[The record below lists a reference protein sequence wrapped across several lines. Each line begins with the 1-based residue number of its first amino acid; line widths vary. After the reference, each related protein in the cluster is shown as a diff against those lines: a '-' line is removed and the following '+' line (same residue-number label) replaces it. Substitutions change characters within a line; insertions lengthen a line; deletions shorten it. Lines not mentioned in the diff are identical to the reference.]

1 MEYNRLVSYLY
12 CYNGGIKDKN
22 VGFAKAEN
30 RNGQLR
36 LTLNLKGA
44 TGSQN
49 DMGVYL
55 FYRNGDYINGIH
67 VGDMVVKSGQGDFKC
82 LTSSND
88 VAQSGVA
95 FGQMKGIFI
104 ANRGDLTKVYASEWD
119 DKPIQINKLVF
130 EGETPLDA
138 GSRSRTERPVQAQ
151 PVREKAVPV
160 VENVPVAAEPVPEVT
175 PIAVEPVS
183 AAIPITAELVDDPVL
198 TAAEGKPNQSYQD
211 MPADDSSVK
220 SDSLEESQNQNKQT
234 PDSWKKIFDD
244 REKLLIFS
252 DDDIYD
258 CVEITPEDIFALP
271 NLAWGL
277 KNNEFLKYGYY
288 NFRHLILGKKYNEK
302 DNTYII
308 GVPGIY
314 TRRDRGSASMYG
326 FDRFRFSMRSDVRLN
341 QFGYWYMEIKF

>member
-22 VGFAKAEN
+22 VGFAKVEN

-44 TGSQN
+44 PASQS
-49 DMGVYL
+49 DLGVYL

-67 VGDMVVKSGQGDFKC
+67 VGDMVVKLGQGDFKC

-88 VAQSGVA
+88 VAQSGVS

-104 ANRGDLTKVYASEWD
+104 ANRNDLTRVFASEWD
-119 DKPIQINKLVF
+119 DRPIMVNKLVF
-130 EGETPLDA
+130 DGETPLEVD
-138 GSRSRTERPVQAQ
+138 SRYKKEIPVQTG
-151 PVREKAVPV
+151 PST
-160 VENVPVAAEPVPEVT
+160 AEPVSEEFEKIESEQVVSEYVEKPAE
-175 PIAVEPVS
+175 AEPVTTEPELEPVTAPVEVQEVPEQTTQ
-183 AAIPITAELVDDPVL
+183 AASTDSIQTEPVR
-198 TAAEGKPNQSYQD
+198 A
-211 MPADDSSVK
+211 SSVP
-220 SDSLEESQNQNKQT
+220 E
-234 PDSWKKIFDD
+234 SWKKIFDD
-244 REKLLIFS
+244 REKLMIFS

-258 CVEITPEDIFALP
+258 CVEITPEDIFLLP

-302 DNTYII
+302 ENTYII

-341 QFGYWYMEIKF
+341 QFGYWYMEIKL

>member
-22 VGFAKAEN
+22 VGFAKVEN

-44 TGSQN
+44 PASQN
-49 DMGVYL
+49 DLGVYL

-67 VGDMVVKSGQGDFKC
+67 VGDMVAKLGQGDFKC

-88 VAQSGVA
+88 VAQSGVS
-95 FGQMKGIFI
+95 FEQMKGLFI
-104 ANRGDLTKVYASEWD
+104 ANNNDLTRVFASEWD
-119 DKPIQINKLVF
+119 DKPILVNKLVF
-130 EGETPLDA
+130 EGETPLEVS
-138 GSRSRTERPVQAQ
+138 SRYKNDKPVQEEPAAAE
-151 PVREKAVPV
+151 PVIEQMP
-160 VENVPVAAEPVPEVT
+160 EEPVAAEPEIEQVAAEPVT
-175 PIAVEPVS
+175 AEPVIEQVVAKPLAAEPVVAVEPLS
-183 AAIPITAELVDDPVL
+183 HAAST
-198 TAAEGKPNQSYQD
+198 
-211 MPADDSSVK
+211 DDSPTEPIQVS
-220 SDSLEESQNQNKQT
+220 SA

-244 REKLLIFS
+244 REKLMIFS

-258 CVEITPEDIFALP
+258 CVEIAPEDIFLLP

-277 KNNEFLKYGYY
+277 NNNEFLKYGYY

-302 DNTYII
+302 ENTYVI

-341 QFGYWYMEIKF
+341 QFGYWYMEMKL